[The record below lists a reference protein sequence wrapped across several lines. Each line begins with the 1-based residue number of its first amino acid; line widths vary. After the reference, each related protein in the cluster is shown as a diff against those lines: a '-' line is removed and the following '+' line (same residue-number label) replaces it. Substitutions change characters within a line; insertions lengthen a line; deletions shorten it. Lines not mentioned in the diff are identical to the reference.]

1 MDELPED
8 VDGIFEYLRVRI
20 EGYGY
25 LKWNE
30 IAMMKADMMNV
41 RRRWTLVDREAFRQK
56 CIAVGMTRKETDEMC
71 SYLRRTQEGRRLVP
85 ESTYRDFR
93 FEPDPVPQ
101 PMRRSPGLVRPDDD
115 APPTTSRKWL

>member
-30 IAMMKADMMNV
+30 IDMMKADMMNV
-41 RRRWTLVDREAFRQK
+41 RHRWTLIDRAAFRRK
-56 CIAVGMTRKETDEMC
+56 CIDVGMTRKETDEMC
-71 SYLRRTQEGRRLVP
+71 DYLKRTQEGRRLVP
-85 ESTYRDFR
+85 GSYKDFR
-93 FEPDPVPQ
+93 FRPDPEPK
-101 PMRRSPGLVRPDDD
+101 PMRRTPGLKRPGDGDNGV
-115 APPTTSRKWL
+115 TSREW